1 MNTWVLSFG
10 RGRSWIG
17 RVFGHVRAFRLDPVR
32 GGFVHLDFS
41 GRWVDVG
48 WQPQDPAWLVGVLR
62 ARGERVLLVKLPG
75 PDYSE
80 GGVSAYP
87 LTCVTLAARAMGVPG
102 WFWTPGHLARALVR
116 RRNAQWLIP
125 QPGPR

>member
-1 MNTWVLSFG
+1 MSTWVLAFG
-10 RGRSWIG
+10 HGRSWPG
-17 RVFGHVRAFRLDPVR
+17 RLFGHVRAFRLDPVR

-48 WQPQDPAWLVGVLR
+48 WQTQGVDWLVGVLR
-62 ARGERVLLVKLPG
+62 QRGERVLLVNLEP
-75 PDYSE
+75 PDYSS

-87 LTCVTLAARAMGVPG
+87 LTCVSLAARAMGVPG
-102 WFWTPGHLARALVR
+102 WFWTPGHLARVLVR
-116 RRNAQWLIP
+116 RHGARWLTP